1 MIITIQFSN
10 IEPTDAIREYTEEKL
25 QTLTKFFENIQKMDV
40 DLGAREQHH
49 KKGKRYYA
57 EVNVHIPGNVV
68 RVAKDTEELYKA
80 IDKVKDHLKVELQ
93 KIKEKMRRQDR
104 KVIRNQKEY
113 RVEEF

>member
-1 MIITIQFSN
+1 MILSNQSFSW
-10 IEPTDAIREYTEEKL
+10 L
-25 QTLTKFFENIQKMDV
+25 
-40 DLGAREQHH
+40 DL
-49 KKGKRYYA
+49 
-57 EVNVHIPGNVV
+57 IPNHW
-68 RVAKDTEELYKA
+68 E